1 MADGK
6 RMRTVKLTVRTTQ
19 TKIYGDGAEQAEYVS
34 PVPDATDDP
43 FDGLPE
49 PPEDIEDAVIR
60 RIEEAER
67 DEYEAESGTFEM
79 VTSAVFSAENGEIA
93 FSWEESEATGME
105 GTHTTVSFREDEPGS
120 VAVARTGAVES
131 VLVLEEGRRH
141 VTAYETPVM
150 PFEIS
155 VFTRRARN
163 TVSPV
168 TGKGEMFFDYIVE
181 VRGMDASRTVL
192 SIKSE

>member
-19 TKIYGDGAEQAEYVS
+19 TKIYGDGAGQEPYS
-34 PVPDATDDP
+34 PPVPDVTDDP
-43 FDGLPE
+43 FGGLPE
-49 PPEDIEDAVIR
+49 FPEDIEDAVIR
-60 RIEEAER
+60 KIEEAER
-67 DEYEAESGTFEM
+67 EGLEAEGGTFEM
-79 VTSAVFSAENGEIA
+79 VTSAVFTAENGEIS

-105 GTHTTVSFREDEPGS
+105 GTRTTVSFREDDPGS

-131 VLVLEEGRRH
+131 VFVLEEGRRH

-181 VRGMDASRTVL
+181 VRGMDAGRTVL

>member
-1 MADGK
+1 M
-6 RMRTVKLTVRTTQ
+6 KLTVRTTQ
-19 TKIYGDGAEQAEYVS
+19 TKIYGDGVEQTLYAP
-34 PVPDATDDP
+34 PVPDVTEDP
-43 FDGLPE
+43 FDDLPE
-49 PPEDIEDAVIR
+49 IPEDIEDAVIR

-67 DEYEAESGTFEM
+67 EGNEAEGGTFEM
-79 VTSAVFSAENGEIA
+79 VTSAVFTAENGEIA

-105 GTHTTVSFREDEPGS
+105 GTQTTVSFREDEPGS

-131 VLVLEEGRRH
+131 VFVLEEGRRH

-192 SIKSE
+192 SLKSE